1 MLGLV
6 NYPEIPIGTAPANE
20 RDCPPQLIVLFG
32 GMADSINGNV
42 GRDLI
47 PMVKTDY
54 PKAQIAYYYWRFLRS
69 SSAEI
74 SNVIS
79 KFSRKCL
86 CTQVILIG
94 HSFGGSTAAEVVA
107 QLGNDLC
114 KKPILVTLDAVGT
127 MAYPPAKDQMS
138 YWYNVYVPKGPAD
151 VTSGIPGV
159 TSVVGLTVGWMNFNL
174 PDWVAS
180 MGGKW
185 GAEDGA
191 ANISLDKISDTR
203 NHAYANKMYDLINE
217 ALKNHGA
224 EENY

>member
-79 KFSRKCL
+79 EFSKKCP

-107 QLGNDLC
+107 QLRQDLC

-138 YWYNVYVPKGPAD
+138 YWYNVYVPKGLAD

-159 TSVVGLTVGWMNFNL
+159 TSVVGLIGGWTNFNF

-185 GAEDGA
+185 GKESD
-191 ANISLDKISDTR
+191 ANVNKEASK
-203 NHAYANKMYDLINE
+203 NHAYADDMFGKIRDEMSKR
-217 ALKNHGA
+217 LK
-224 EENY
+224 